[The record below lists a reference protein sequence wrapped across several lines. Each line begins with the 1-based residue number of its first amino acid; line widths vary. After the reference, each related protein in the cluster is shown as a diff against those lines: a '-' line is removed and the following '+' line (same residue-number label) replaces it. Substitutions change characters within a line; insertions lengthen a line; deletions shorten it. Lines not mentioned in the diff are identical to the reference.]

1 MILITGA
8 SGHLGSATIDF
19 LIQKG
24 FPPNKISALVRTVE
38 KGENLKEKGIDV
50 KIGNYNDT
58 DSLSKALK
66 GVDKL
71 LLISGLDQNRL
82 EQHKNVINLAK
93 ENGVKHIIY
102 TGVAL
107 TDITRSAI
115 KSFLDDHFRTEDYIK
130 NNGFKYTFLRNSLY
144 SDAVPMFA
152 GEKVVET
159 GIFLPAGD
167 GKVPFVYRKDLAEGT
182 ALVLA
187 EDRHENKTYNFTGG
201 QLYSYE
207 DVARILT
214 ELSGK
219 EVIYNNV
226 NTAEFPEML
235 NKLGVPEEAIFIAAG
250 FTEDVK
256 NHLYEIKSND
266 LEIILGRKPTT
277 LKSALK
283 TIYKL

>member
-8 SGHLGSATIDF
+8 TGHLGSATIDF

-38 KGENLKEKGIDV
+38 KGKTLKEKGVDV

-71 LLISGLDQNRL
+71 LLISGLEQDRL
-82 EQHKNVINLAK
+82 QQHKNVIDAAK
-93 ENGVKHIIY
+93 ENGVKHIVY
-102 TGVAL
+102 TGVAI
-107 TDITRSAI
+107 TDFKSSAV
-115 KSFLDDHFRTEDYIK
+115 KSFLDDHFQTEDYIK

-152 GEKVVET
+152 GEKAVET

-182 ALVLA
+182 ALVLTQ
-187 EDRHENKTYNFTGG
+187 DGHENKTYNFTGG

-207 DVARILT
+207 DVAHVLT

-219 EVIYNNV
+219 EVIYNDV

-235 NKLGVPEEAIFIAAG
+235 KKLGVPEEAIFIAAG

-256 NHLYEIKSND
+256 NHLYEIKSID
-266 LEIILGRKPTT
+266 LEMILGRKSTA
-277 LKSALK
+277 LKPALK